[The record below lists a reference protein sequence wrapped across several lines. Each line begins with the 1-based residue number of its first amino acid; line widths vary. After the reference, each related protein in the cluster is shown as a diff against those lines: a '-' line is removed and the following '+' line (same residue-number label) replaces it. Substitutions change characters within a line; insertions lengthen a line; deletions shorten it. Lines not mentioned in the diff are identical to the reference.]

1 MEATIKQ
8 SKVIFNLSDLDE
20 FGTPFNTD
28 VKVYKDTPDSKTVI
42 EFELDGVHY
51 HLLRSELERLL
62 NVLKTVKQ
70 SL

>member
-51 HLLRSELERLL
+51 HLLRSELIRLL

>member
-8 SKVIFNLSDLDE
+8 SKVTFTLKDND
-20 FGTPFNTD
+20 FNTD

-62 NVLKTVKQ
+62 KVLKTVKQ

>member
-8 SKVIFNLSDLDE
+8 SKVTFTLKDND
-20 FGTPFNTD
+20 FYTD

>member
-62 NVLKTVKQ
+62 KVLKTVKQ
-70 SL
+70 SI